1 MESREEKRTK
11 SSQKAKR
18 CLAELLTPITK
29 TAVRLDKIFAA
40 ASTSAST
47 ATTACGGTTTT
58 NCGTNLI
65 YNNSFNSFESP
76 MPTMNLA
83 NDFARN
89 GDARGTKRCWEEE
102 HTPVPRAAAAVATAP
117 GAFYGEDYETTT
129 RVGAL
134 DERIKNFRNDDDID
148 DFDDCFSIGMR
159 MQRMMEG
166 GEREI
171 GTFTSIPSEV
181 SASHGGIPM
190 IDSNTVKQLLIEDA
204 NRVVL
209 IDCRY
214 FYEYQNGHIVQSAH
228 VMFPE
233 DCQRGFLLA
242 RDKLRLNCTNNNN
255 NSNSSN
261 NRDSERKEN
270 LVYVF
275 YDDGEANAMPMHHRA
290 MQLFRHIRNL
300 DRLDNMHTY
309 PNLYFP
315 NMYVLKG
322 GFKAFI
328 ESSRDRE
335 WEDGGDNHRRFYEGS
350 FVSTDDWRFSN
361 ETKELRNQFAKRW
374 NLARSAQSLSDFPTR
389 V

>member
-1 MESREEKRTK
+1 MESIREEKRTK

-18 CLAELLTPITK
+18 CLAELLTPVTK
-29 TAVRLDKIFAA
+29 QTVRLDKIFAA
-40 ASTSAST
+40 TTTAST
-47 ATTACGGTTTT
+47 ATTAGGTTTT
-58 NCGTNLI
+58 TTTMTNCGTDLI

-83 NDFARN
+83 NDFAMS
-89 GDARGTKRCWEEE
+89 GDARGTKRCWEDEQ
-102 HTPVPRAAAAVATAP
+102 TPAPRAAAVAT
-117 GAFYGEDYETTT
+117 GAFYGEDYETT
-129 RVGAL
+129 RVAL

-255 NSNSSN
+255 NN

-270 LVYVF
+270 LVFVF

-335 WEDGGDNHRRFYEGS
+335 WEDGGDDHRRFYEGS